1 MPLSDIQHQV
11 QAIDALQG
19 AIRSNRLP
27 HGYIFCGPSG
37 VGKAMT
43 ARALARYLLCDA
55 PIVDERSGKAEAC
68 GLCRQC
74 LLVDHDNHPDLMFY
88 SKPADAAM
96 FPIDMV
102 TRREKSPSTPTINE
116 SVQYTPMQAARRV
129 TIVDDA
135 ELMTEAAANAF
146 LKTFEEAPEGSYLI
160 LLVTSLDR
168 LLPTIRSRGRLVRFR
183 ALPTDFVARL
193 LVEQGVPQSEA
204 WSAMGDDEEGDGDG
218 DDDDEVIGGGSSAAR
233 RPRGGSRRGRRTTG
247 GSGASGGSGGSGK
260 AEATLPVT
268 PAEAEVLAHWS
279 GGSIAEARNL
289 ALCEFVALRQE
300 VMKAL
305 PGLDRLSALEL
316 SETVDKWSARQAG
329 ERVRSRSTVEKNNYR
344 RQYLKLALSL
354 PLSVFRDALVLVH
367 EGPQSLLMNVDA
379 IELVTSLADSATSE
393 ELEAIIARLLEC
405 QMLVDR
411 NAHIQLLLEN
421 ACLDVA
427 GALMRI
433 RRRVRQ

>member
-1 MPLSDIQHQV
+1 MPLSDIQHQT

-43 ARALARYLLCDA
+43 AKALARYLLCDA

-68 GLCRQC
+68 GKCTQCR
-74 LLVDHDNHPDLMFY
+74 LVDHDNHPDLMFY

-102 TRREKSPSTPTINE
+102 TRRDKSPSTPTINE

-193 LVEQGVPQSEA
+193 LVEQGVPQGEA
-204 WSAMGDDEEGDGDG
+204 GLAMSDGEE
-218 DDDDEVIGGGSSAAR
+218 DDDDVGGGGGGGASR

-247 GSGASGGSGGSGK
+247 ASGASGGMGK

-268 PAEAEVLAHWS
+268 PAEADVLAHWS
-279 GGSIAEARNL
+279 GGSISEARNL

-300 VMKAL
+300 VMKTL

-316 SETVDKWSARQAG
+316 SEAVDKWAATQADH
-329 ERVRSRSTVEKNNYR
+329 RVRSRSTVEKNNYR

-393 ELEAIIARLLEC
+393 ELEAIIARLVEC